1 MPKALFELWLDYLF
15 NPSQCHTMDIKMW
28 NNPFHV
34 LSVLHNL
41 VCCVLAPA
49 YAFPSVLDLVELRA
63 KCLGSLNYFFCI
75 PWAETCWFPIWLS
88 HYLLPSS
95 AFLLNCLNWLLIS
108 SCWSSCFQPY
118 LHLIILN
125 SWQII
130 LLKCKL
136 PPVFLPLFNLFIVSN
151 QKKKFK
157 INFKAEQSSTIPLS
171 DLKLRPGFNHRAVS
185 RMECIKCMDDV

>member
-34 LSVLHNL
+34 LSVLRNL

-130 LLKCKL
+130 LLKCRL

-151 QKKKFK
+151 QKKK
-157 INFKAEQSSTIPLS
+157 IQ
-171 DLKLRPGFNHRAVS
+171 D
-185 RMECIKCMDDV
+185 